1 MNIPFRSALIASTM
15 LSMNLAIAPQAAR
28 AQTPAQMEYERQQ
41 RESWRQQEQQRQ
53 EQQRQQQ
60 LMNENARRQQEESSR
75 INAPMG
81 QSPTPGYRGAAPRM
95 GSGQSG
101 GQALEEARNRWSK
114 RPPLLPERNPLLGR
128 WTRPPTRGGNS
139 SDPFAALQAL
149 AKGGLCEAMFGG
161 GTFEFR
167 PTTLVGFDK
176 RTSAQELDQVEY
188 RGDAKQVVVIPKT
201 TFKLIVF
208 DFDGPDRINWSGQNC
223 VLVRVGPA
231 SRAAL
236 GAAAK

>member
-1 MNIPFRSALIASTM
+1 MNIPSRSTFIAATM
-15 LSMNLAIAPQAAR
+15 LLTILAIAPQGAW

-41 RESWRQQEQQRQ
+41 REYSRQQEQQRQ

-60 LMNENARRQQEESSR
+60 LMNENARRGQEESSR
-75 INAPMG
+75 INAPRG
-81 QSPTPGYRGAAPRM
+81 QSPEPGYQGPAPRM
-95 GSGQSG
+95 GSRQSG

-114 RPPLLPERNPLLGR
+114 RPPLPPERNPLLGR

-149 AKGGLCEAMFGG
+149 AKGGLCEVLFGG

-167 PTTLVGFDK
+167 PTTLVGFDN
-176 RTSAQELDQVEY
+176 RTRPQELDQVEY

-201 TFKLIVF
+201 TIKLIVF

-223 VLVRVGPA
+223 VLVRVGPR
-231 SRAAL
+231 STAL
-236 GAAAK
+236 R